1 MSSFYE
7 KEEIRMKKY
16 NSGIFELI
24 CRSIFVIIGW
34 EIGKWL
40 FF

>member
-1 MSSFYE
+1 ME
-7 KEEIRMKKY
+7 KNK
-16 NSGIFELI
+16 SDIFELI

-34 EIGKWL
+34 EVGKWL